1 MKALRFL
8 FPMIMFLM
16 VGTIAF
22 AQFDDVYFN
31 PKKDVLP
38 GSYTSSSNSK
48 ATDSDYGYSY
58 NSGNTGAINGG
69 YEGNN
74 TINSDEYDDQSYE
87 YYEDYTSRIN
97 RFHRY
102 NVSGFGYYDPCYTGG
117 FGYNSWSFRPSVT
130 FMYDPFFNYNRY
142 YNNSFWG
149 SPYYGWYND
158 PFFDYG
164 YTYYGYGYGY
174 GYPYYGYGYPY
185 YGYSPYYGGYN
196 GWYGNGW
203 YGDSDKKKVSR
214 VYGARYG
221 GAVVGGSDGYR
232 DRSKMTNGTINPN
245 DSRSRLNNGSKPE
258 LEVRNTNT
266 NRGRVDGSSSR
277 PDRSNKTNNPDRGTR
292 INTERPRSTPQR
304 ETRPTRESMP
314 SRTYEAPTRSRSTE
328 TYSPSRSG
336 NSSGSYNSNSNSS
349 GTERGTSGSSSRS
362 RG

>member
-16 VGTIAF
+16 FGTIAF

-142 YNNSFWG
+142 FKNK
-149 SPYYGWYND
+149 
-158 PFFDYG
+158 
-164 YTYYGYGYGY
+164 
-174 GYPYYGYGYPY
+174 
-185 YGYSPYYGGYN
+185 GGT
-196 GWYGNGW
+196 
-203 YGDSDKKKVSR
+203 V
-214 VYGARYG
+214 
-221 GAVVGGSDGYR
+221 
-232 DRSKMTNGTINPN
+232 
-245 DSRSRLNNGSKPE
+245 
-258 LEVRNTNT
+258 
-266 NRGRVDGSSSR
+266 
-277 PDRSNKTNNPDRGTR
+277 
-292 INTERPRSTPQR
+292 
-304 ETRPTRESMP
+304 
-314 SRTYEAPTRSRSTE
+314 
-328 TYSPSRSG
+328 
-336 NSSGSYNSNSNSS
+336 
-349 GTERGTSGSSSRS
+349 
-362 RG
+362 